1 MLYLFSICWEL
12 STSQALT
19 GNLHSTRCAI
29 FWLIRIFDIGFHVVQ
44 EWTSYLAISFLHHSC
59 RSSLW
64 CCNFLDVCGLWWPF
78 LHLQILTWL
87 WIMDQ
92 RLDEIAELFYGV
104 QRRNPLQGMFG
115 DIFKVK
121 FLTLL
126 HLVFC
131 NTCFAEFK
139 YVTGL
144 IL

>member
-1 MLYLFSICWEL
+1 MINFGVCMNSNMIM
-12 STSQALT
+12 
-19 GNLHSTRCAI
+19 
-29 FWLIRIFDIGFHVVQ
+29 VQ
-44 EWTSYLAISFLHHSC
+44 L
-59 RSSLW
+59 
-64 CCNFLDVCGLWWPF
+64 
-78 LHLQILTWL
+78 
-87 WIMDQ
+87 
-92 RLDEIAELFYGV
+92 LDEIAELFYGV

-144 IL
+144 ILSTGTEFDLFKCYVYNNRYNCFISTKNAILCPISMRMFSEFFLQQCV